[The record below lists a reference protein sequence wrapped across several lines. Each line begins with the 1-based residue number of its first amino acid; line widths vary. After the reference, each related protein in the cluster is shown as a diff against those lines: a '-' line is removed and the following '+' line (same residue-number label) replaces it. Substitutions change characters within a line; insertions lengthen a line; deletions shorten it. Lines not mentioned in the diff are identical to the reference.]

1 MTSGR
6 ANANPRGPRLLRGKV
21 GHRPSTHKGAHPT
34 TGPRVTSPVRRTR
47 TRPPL
52 DSSLAGA
59 NSSSSTDE
67 RRGPMTATTEQR
79 RPGRPRNPEAAP
91 RPGIADLTALARPLG
106 DRRAGTANVIT
117 HTRPRHPPH
126 ASLTARRRPGH
137 RQARRRGAGNCPHV
151 SRRCNDPKRRE
162 GASRVPAPRRAS
174 RRRRGR
180 A

>member
-34 TGPRVTSPVRRTR
+34 TGPRVTSPVRRNR
-47 TRPPL
+47 ATRPPL

-67 RRGPMTATTEQR
+67 RRGPITATTEQR

-91 RPGIADLTALARPLG
+91 RPGIADLTRLSPPLG
-106 DRRAGTANVIT
+106 RSPRRNGQRHSLTA
-117 HTRPRHPPH
+117 RPRHPPH

-151 SRRCNDPKRRE
+151 SRCCNIRNGKRGPR
-162 GASRVPAPRRAS
+162 GCLAP
-174 RRRRGR
+174 
-180 A
+180 